1 MDDHAKLRILLD
13 LAESVGLAVR
23 SAPPADDGSAGAL
36 VKLKGREILFLDT
49 RSSPA
54 DQMDV
59 VAAALHGR
67 DEVEAMYLQPEIRD
81 VIDGRGR

>member
-13 LAESVGLAVR
+13 LAESVGLTIR
-23 SAPPADDGSAGAL
+23 SAPPSDDGSAGAL

-49 RSSPA
+49 RSSPV
-54 DQMDV
+54 DQVAV
-59 VAAALHGR
+59 VAAALRGR

-81 VIDGRGR
+81 TIDAPGD